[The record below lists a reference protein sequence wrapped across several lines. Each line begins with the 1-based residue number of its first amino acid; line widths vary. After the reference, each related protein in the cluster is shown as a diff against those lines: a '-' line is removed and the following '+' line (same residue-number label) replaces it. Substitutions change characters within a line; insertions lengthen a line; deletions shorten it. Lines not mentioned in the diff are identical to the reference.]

1 MYLYD
6 YLHVDSNL
14 ELSKRD
20 LRDFIIVIHILQEH
34 MTMIWSSFETA
45 KSSGQKIVFF
55 FLC

>member
-34 MTMIWSSFETA
+34 MTMI
-45 KSSGQKIVFF
+45 
-55 FLC
+55 